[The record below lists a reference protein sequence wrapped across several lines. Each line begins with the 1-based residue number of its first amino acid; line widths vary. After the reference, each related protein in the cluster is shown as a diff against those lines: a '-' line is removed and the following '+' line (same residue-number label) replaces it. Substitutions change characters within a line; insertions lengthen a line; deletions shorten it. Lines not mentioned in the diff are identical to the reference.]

1 MKVSNLS
8 NLILFGLILTIPA
21 VGCRKKPG
29 FLTPLPGAR
38 AGQVPEPGPAP
49 SIGQGEKPLGSEG
62 LTGIKSNDPSSHQG
76 WIENAEL
83 FKADTVHFDFDS
95 SVVKSGENAKVAKV
109 ADYLKDNAADAVQI
123 EGNCDE
129 RGTEEYNRSLG
140 ERRALALR
148 EELVRLGVDPT
159 RADTVSYGED
169 RPVDPGHDESAY
181 RKNRRGDFIL
191 LSPPK

>member
-62 LTGIKSNDPSSHQG
+62 LTGIKH
-76 WIENAEL
+76 
-83 FKADTVHFDFDS
+83 
-95 SVVKSGENAKVAKV
+95 
-109 ADYLKDNAADAVQI
+109 
-123 EGNCDE
+123 
-129 RGTEEYNRSLG
+129 
-140 ERRALALR
+140 ALR
-148 EELVRLGVDPT
+148 RNITKQCLK
-159 RADTVSYGED
+159 S
-169 RPVDPGHDESAY
+169 
-181 RKNRRGDFIL
+181 L
-191 LSPPK
+191 LSPVTQSLQDAFRAHRIGVNTIAAGAASAV